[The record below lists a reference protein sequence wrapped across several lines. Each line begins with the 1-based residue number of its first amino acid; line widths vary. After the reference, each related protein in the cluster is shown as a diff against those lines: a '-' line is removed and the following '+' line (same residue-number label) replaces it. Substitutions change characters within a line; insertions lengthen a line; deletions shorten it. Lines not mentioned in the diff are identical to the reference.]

1 MSKAR
6 KTPPST
12 KLDTLRW
19 DVPGLGRVRLNFAS
33 KATLSTVD
41 REWPKE
47 RRGDDED
54 WRWVEIARTA
64 REVFCLAS
72 EGGTVVALW
81 ASRERVPIELAG
93 GAAYRLDC
101 FEVGTAF
108 RATTRASVFA
118 IALVALRAHEVG
130 AKRIVLGAVSRPN
143 VTGFY
148 EKTGAIE
155 GPIKGW
161 KVRPDLLPF
170 EYTAKATKEL
180 REIADLDLLQE

>member
-1 MSKAR
+1 MSKVRR
-6 KTPPST
+6 KPPST
-12 KLDTLRW
+12 GLAALRW
-19 DVPGLGRVRLNFAS
+19 NLSGLGKVGVDFAS

-41 REWPKE
+41 REWPKQ

-54 WRWVEIARTA
+54 WSWVEIARTA
-64 REVFCLAS
+64 REVFCLAT

-81 ASRERVPIELAG
+81 ASRGRVPIELAG

-101 FEVGTAF
+101 FEVGMTF
-108 RATTRASVFA
+108 RATPASVFA

-130 AKRIVLGAVSRPN
+130 ARRIVLGAVSRQN
-143 VTGFY
+143 VVKFY

-161 KVRPDLLPF
+161 KVHRDLLPF